1 MSVIKSQHQ
10 YTHTR
15 KQATMWREVK
25 RQVERMVGNYS
36 ISNPEAVLQQLENHI
51 AGLELAVR
59 EFDDAVAMSPVD
71 ELRVISEAPGVLI
84 RARLRAG
91 LSQEQLAQ
99 RIGMSRQS
107 ITKYENQNYDGASL
121 KTVRSIIAVLLPA
134 LERRDRF
141 QAEALA
147 RRRDERSQREQRDP
161 PDELDERDQRDSE
174 RSAFESSASERRA
187 SERLAS
193 DWTASERMASERSA
207 AAAFAGMISAAK
219 RACEIVAP
227 AEAAQ
232 EVR

>member
-147 RRRDERSQREQRDP
+147 RRREPQESG
-161 PDELDERDQRDSE
+161 
-174 RSAFESSASERRA
+174 RSALESSASERLA
-187 SERLAS
+187 SER
-193 DWTASERMASERSA
+193 TASERTASERTASERSA

-227 AEAAQ
+227 AEAAH